1 MEQENRGRRRKKKP
15 VTPEPVEEELQ
26 PAIKKYS
33 RGKLRWRWLFN
44 TLGATLVVVSIA
56 VTAFSLA
63 MYSYYSA
70 TILATLESKAQTAAG
85 MFRNYTETTY
95 LYNARQFVSQF
106 EEKNSIEVQI
116 LNASGRVLISS
127 MMDIS
132 GASVESSDVARSIES
147 KHVES
152 YTGPDPDTGDH
163 IIAASAPVVYNGTV
177 VGVVRMVTSLRQVE
191 SQMTRIIAMTSGIGL
206 VILIAMGITAS
217 YFIKS
222 VLDPVIRVTETAKRI
237 ATGSYGVQMESHSN
251 DEMGELVDAIN
262 DMSMKIDQAERT
274 QSEFI
279 SSVSHE
285 LRTPLTAI
293 SGWAE
298 TLYNGEVRDAADVK
312 KGMGIIVSEAQ
323 RLTRMVEELL
333 EFSRMETGR
342 FNLSVE
348 PIDIQAELEDA
359 VYTYRE
365 FFRRKGLELDYSE
378 CDEELPIISGDPERL
393 RQVFCNLL
401 DNADKHGGSGG
412 RIEVSLCREEDKT
425 EERDDVVIR
434 IRDHGPGVPEDELP
448 YIKYKFYKGSSK
460 ARGSGIGLA
469 VCDEIIN
476 SHNGTLEMANA
487 PGGGCVATIRLP
499 IGAEN
504 V

>member
-1 MEQENRGRRRKKKP
+1 MEQD
-15 VTPEPVEEELQ
+15 
-26 PAIKKYS
+26 S
-33 RGKLRWRWLFN
+33 RGKRRKNLPMAPKREERTLEEGAAEGRAKGRPRGRLRRRWLAN
-44 TLGATLVVVSIA
+44 TLAVTLVVVAIA
-56 VTAFSLA
+56 VSAFSLA
-63 MYSYYSA
+63 MYSYYTS

-95 LYNARQFVSQF
+95 LSTARQFINQF
-106 EEKNSIEVQI
+106 EEKTVIEVQI
-116 LNASGRVLISS
+116 LSGSGRVLMSS

-132 GASVESSDVARSIES
+132 GASTHSPDVAAAISEKKVRTHI
-147 KHVES
+147 
-152 YTGPDPDTGDH
+152 GQDPDTGDEV
-163 IIAASAPVVYNGTV
+163 ISASAPVVYNGVV
-177 VGVVRMVTSLRQVE
+177 VGVVRMVTSLRQVHA
-191 SQMTRIIAMTSGIGL
+191 QMVRIVAVTSSVGL
-206 VILIAMGITAS
+206 VILFIMGLCAS
-217 YFIKS
+217 YFIRS

-237 ATGSYGVQMESHSN
+237 AAGSYGVQMEKKSD
-251 DEMGELVDAIN
+251 DEMGELVDSIN

-293 SGWAE
+293 NGWAE

-348 PIDIQAELEDA
+348 PIDILAELEDA

-365 FFRRKGLELDYSE
+365 FFRRKGLELAYTE
-378 CDEELPIISGDPERL
+378 CREELPIISGDPERL

-412 RIEVSLCREEDKT
+412 RVEVSVEREEGCVAIRV
-425 EERDDVVIR
+425 RDY
-434 IRDHGPGVPEDELP
+434 GPGVPEEELP
-448 YIKYKFYKGSSK
+448 FIKYKFYKGSSK

-469 VCDEIIN
+469 VCDEIVN
-476 SHNGTLEMANA
+476 SHNGTLDIGNA
-487 PGGGCVATIRLP
+487 PGGGCVVTLRLP
-499 IGAEN
+499 IGVES

>member
-1 MEQENRGRRRKKKP
+1 MGQESRGKRRKSTPVKP
-15 VTPEPVEEELQ
+15 AAEPAAEEQ
-26 PAIKKYS
+26 RPADDQRPRK
-33 RGKLRWRWLFN
+33 KLRWRWLFN
-44 TLGATLVVVSIA
+44 TLAATFMVVAIA

-63 MYSYYSA
+63 MYSYYRS

-95 LYNARQFVSQF
+95 LFTARQFINQF
-106 EEKNSIEVQI
+106 EEKSIIEAQI

-127 MMDIS
+127 MMSMS
-132 GASVESSDVARSIES
+132 GAGVDTSDVSAAISTKRVVPFSGI
-147 KHVES
+147 
-152 YTGPDPDTGDH
+152 DPATGDH
-163 IIAASAPVVYNGTV
+163 IAAVSAPVVYNNSV

-191 SQMTRIIAMTSGIGL
+191 SQMLR
-206 VILIAMGITAS
+206 LIAVTAALGLLIIIVMGVTAS

-237 ATGSYGVQMESHSN
+237 ATGSYGVQMETRSN
-251 DEMGELVDAIN
+251 DEMGDLVDAIN

-298 TLYNGEVRDAADVK
+298 TLYNGEVRSAADVK

-348 PIDIQAELEDA
+348 PIDILAELEDA

-365 FFRRKGLELDYSE
+365 FFRRKGLELDYTE
-378 CDEELPIISGDPERL
+378 CQEELPIISGDPERL

-412 RIEVSLCREEDKT
+412 RVEVSVGRERHD
-425 EERDDVVIR
+425 ERDEVTIR

-460 ARGSGIGLA
+460 TRGSGIGLA

-476 SHNGTLEMANA
+476 GHNGTLEIGNA
-487 PGGGCVATIRLP
+487 SGGGCVVTVRLP